1 MASII
6 QQEEKEKNQASANL
20 ELTQDE
26 ENFLEKKIL
35 EILERNRRGEGYVQ
49 KFKKEQKRLED
60 LEKEKSENSKKGE
73 SEDNNKHAI

>member
-1 MASII
+1 M
-6 QQEEKEKNQASANL
+6 